1 MTYSPLVHQQP
12 STQETWSTALHWV
25 SSNRKLIRQIA
36 SPYIKF
42 MAGDYEDLYQEAMI
56 SSVKALITCRKKKSP
71 ERFIPYF
78 RVIFK
83 TSCIKMA
90 SGIQTVRCL
99 EDYFLPFPEK
109 HQDELKEPEA
119 DEIDQALMAV
129 SKRQR
134 EICLWLLQQSTP
146 ASTPD
151 IAEEFSISRRHA
163 CRLVSES
170 IRRIKGVTQ

>member
-1 MTYSPLVHQQP
+1 
-12 STQETWSTALHWV
+12 
-25 SSNRKLIRQIA
+25 
-36 SPYIKF
+36 

-56 SSVKALITCRKKKSP
+56 ASVKALITCSKKESP

-90 SGIQTVRCL
+90 SGIQTVHCL

-109 HQDELKEPEA
+109 HEDEIMEPEA
-119 DEIDQALMAV
+119 LEIEQALMAV

-134 EICLWLLQQSTP
+134 EICHWLLQQSTP

-170 IRRIKGVTQ
+170 IRRIEGVTR